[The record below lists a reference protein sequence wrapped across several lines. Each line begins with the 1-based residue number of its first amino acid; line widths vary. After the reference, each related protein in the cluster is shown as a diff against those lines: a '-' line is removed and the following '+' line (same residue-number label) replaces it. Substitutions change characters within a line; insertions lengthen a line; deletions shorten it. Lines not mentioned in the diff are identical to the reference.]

1 MTSNWDKLW
10 KIVRPKCFERVL
22 FCADAETSAQQSLS
36 GSCAWAS
43 TLNQGDTVSLW
54 FWGEGYWRVSVQL
67 CERLTG
73 CEYRDWKKLP
83 SPGCQVW
90 FSRDKEGLKLPP
102 SFWWWVKSKSVI
114 SAYFLPVCL
123 PGSPFAS
130 AVSDTNRV
138 LCPKLP
144 AQGNRG
150 NGTVNLEVP
159 WPC

>member
-1 MTSNWDKLW
+1 MFWESLILCWCWN
-10 KIVRPKCFERVL
+10 FS
-22 FCADAETSAQQSLS
+22 SAK
-36 GSCAWAS
+36 
-43 TLNQGDTVSLW
+43 SLW
-54 FWGEGYWRVSVQL
+54 IMCLGIYAESRRHSFAVVLGRGVLESVCSAVWKAL
-67 CERLTG
+67 RCLTG
-73 CEYRDWKKLP
+73 CEFRDWKKLP